1 MHKKEKIIQSIVQQG
16 ILPLYFHPE
25 ETTSIKVLKALYEAG
40 IRVTEYTNRGKS
52 AFKNFRSLK
61 KLCNKQIPEMILGL
75 GTILDSKA
83 ALKAIE
89 VGAEFLVS
97 PGYSKEIARLS
108 DDENILWIP
117 GCITA
122 TELMQVQASGPG
134 FVKIFPAHFV
144 GPPFIKSMKEVF
156 PDLFFMPTGGVN
168 DENIESWFKAGASAV
183 GIGGNLISKTSMDD
197 RDFDGIK
204 SKTTELIKK
213 IAAFRPT
220 L

>member
-16 ILPLYFHPE
+16 ILPLYFHPD
-25 ETTSIKVLKALYEAG
+25 ETISIKVLKTLYEAG

-61 KLCNKQIPEMILGL
+61 KLCHKQIPEMILGM

-83 ALKAIE
+83 ALKAME
-89 VGAEFLVS
+89 LGAEFLVS

-108 DDENILWIP
+108 SDENILWIP

-134 FVKIFPAHFV
+134 FVKIFPANMV
-144 GPPFIKSMKEVF
+144 GPSFIKSMKEVF
-156 PDLFFMPTGGVN
+156 PDLFFMPTGGV
-168 DENIESWFKAGASAV
+168 DIEHIESWFKAGASAL
-183 GIGGNLISKTSMDD
+183 GMGSNLISKTTMDN
-197 RDFDGIK
+197 RDFESIQ
-204 SKTTELIKK
+204 SKTSDLIKQ
-213 IAAFRPT
+213 IAALRPS

>member
-1 MHKKEKIIQSIVQQG
+1 MHKKEKIIQSIIQQG
-16 ILPLYFHPE
+16 ILPLYYHPD
-25 ETTSIKVLKALYEAG
+25 ETTSVKVLKALYEAG

-61 KLCNKQIPEMILGL
+61 KLCNRQFPEMILGL
-75 GTILDSKA
+75 GTVLDSKA

-122 TELMQVQASGPG
+122 T
-134 FVKIFPAHFV
+134 
-144 GPPFIKSMKEVF
+144 
-156 PDLFFMPTGGVN
+156 
-168 DENIESWFKAGASAV
+168 
-183 GIGGNLISKTSMDD
+183 
-197 RDFDGIK
+197 
-204 SKTTELIKK
+204 
-213 IAAFRPT
+213 
-220 L
+220 